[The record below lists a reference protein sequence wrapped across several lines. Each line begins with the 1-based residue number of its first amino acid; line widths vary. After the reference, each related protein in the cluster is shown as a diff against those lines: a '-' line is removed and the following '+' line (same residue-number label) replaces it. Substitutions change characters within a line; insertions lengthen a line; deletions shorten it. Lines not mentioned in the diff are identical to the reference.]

1 MSDLIQE
8 QNLTTSPS
16 PLSIK
21 QTEDILKQM
30 KNCICKLYVTK
41 QGTGFFIKIPYKND
55 SLTVLMTNNHVIGKK
70 EYEENSLITIYLN
83 NEKERKSIRLDKER
97 LFYTNEEFDVTIIEI
112 KEEKDNI
119 KYYLQLDDK
128 IKESLSM
135 NINEISG
142 FLKNIYS
149 TKSIYSL
156 NYPEGKDVMVSYS
169 QPPKFDGKQ
178 IQHKCQTKP
187 GSSGAPILLSDNQ
200 KVMGIHCGFPKD
212 SDFNEG
218 LLLIYPIIEFN
229 NNINMIKI
237 DKKSEEKLI
246 EIQPNVRDA
255 KDLEKF
261 NNLFGSD
268 FIKNNYDCLPSSNN
282 INFTEINEKQISDYI
297 QNSHE
302 ILEQNEIILL
312 FQKYHK
318 DNSQKKQNLFN
329 DVFSYF
335 LGAKTNIVKI
345 KIKFTK
351 PIKDCSKMFNN
362 CQNLIYIDLSHFDSS
377 NVTNMSDMF
386 YYCENLK
393 KINLSNLN
401 TKNVTDMSYM
411 FCGCYNLK
419 TIDLSS
425 FKTENVTNMGRMF
438 LSCKKLEEINLQ
450 NFNTQ
455 KVKNMISMFKN
466 CYSLEKINLLSFNI
480 ENVVDMSFMFLNCR
494 YLCGIDLSSF
504 DVKNIDVNRMIL
516 MFGRP
521 AEIDLKV
528 QKGFQSKFKNWK
540 VSLYLSYF
548 Y

>member
-1 MSDLIQE
+1 
-8 QNLTTSPS
+8 
-16 PLSIK
+16 
-21 QTEDILKQM
+21 
-30 KNCICKLYVTK
+30 
-41 QGTGFFIKIPYKND
+41 
-55 SLTVLMTNNHVIGKK
+55 
-70 EYEENSLITIYLN
+70 
-83 NEKERKSIRLDKER
+83 
-97 LFYTNEEFDVTIIEI
+97 
-112 KEEKDNI
+112 
-119 KYYLQLDDK
+119 
-128 IKESLSM
+128 M
-135 NINEISG
+135 NIEEISG
-142 FLKNIYS
+142 FIKNIYS

-200 KVMGIHCGFPKD
+200 KVIGIHCGFPKD

-218 LLLIYPIIEFN
+218 LLIIYPIIELN
-229 NNINMIKI
+229 NNINIIKI

-246 EIQPNVRDA
+246 EIQPKIRDD
-255 KDLEKF
+255 KDLEKY
-261 NNLFGSD
+261 NNLFGND
-268 FIKNNYDCLPSSNN
+268 FIKNNYDCLPSFNN
-282 INFTEINEKQISDYI
+282 INFTKINEKKISDYI

-312 FQKYHK
+312 FQNYHK
-318 DNSQKKQNLFN
+318 DSSQKEQNFLVDIFN
-329 DVFSYF
+329 YLSKINSP
-335 LGAKTNIVKI
+335 KTFEYDLVKI
-345 KIKFTK
+345 RLKFTK
-351 PIKDCSKMFNN
+351 PIKDCRKMFNN

-386 YYCENLK
+386 YYCENLQQ
-393 KINLSNLN
+393 INLSNLN

-411 FCGCYNLK
+411 FCGCYNLE

-425 FKTENVTNMGRMF
+425 FKTENVTNMERMF

-466 CYSLEKINLLSFNI
+466 CYSLKKINLLSFNI
-480 ENVVDMSFMFLNCR
+480 ENVVDMSFMFLNCS
-494 YLCGIDLSSF
+494 YLCDIDLSSF
-504 DVKNIDVNRMIL
+504 DVKNIDANRMIF
-516 MFGRP
+516 MFGRC

-540 VSLYLSYF
+540 VSLYSVISLS
-548 Y
+548 